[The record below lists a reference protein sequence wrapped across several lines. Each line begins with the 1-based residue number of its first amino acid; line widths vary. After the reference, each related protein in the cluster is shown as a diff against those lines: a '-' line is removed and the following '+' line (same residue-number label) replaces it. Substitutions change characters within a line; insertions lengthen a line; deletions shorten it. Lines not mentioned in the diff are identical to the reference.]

1 MRVCH
6 AQIIFVSDLKAAT
19 KSLEL
24 ELPTEDNKCSRTHY
38 HESQIIS
45 SSQTTMPV
53 AFFTL
58 QDSFFCSGMDC
69 QIFIVRGIIL
79 VCHTRCLS
87 FTEWQ
92 GDFFPSV
99 LSAVRY
105 STISNV
111 EFPVWVKKYHI
122 NAANVISTNFVVKWF
137 LYTLM
142 DFP

>member
-24 ELPTEDNKCSRTHY
+24 ELLLQSCSDADNKCSRTHY

-87 FTEWQ
+87 FTE
-92 GDFFPSV
+92 
-99 LSAVRY
+99 
-105 STISNV
+105 
-111 EFPVWVKKYHI
+111 
-122 NAANVISTNFVVKWF
+122 
-137 LYTLM
+137 
-142 DFP
+142 

>member
-1 MRVCH
+1 MRACVMR
-6 AQIIFVSDLKAAT
+6 QIISMSDLGKKDCCCNQIPRTGALQSCSNA
-19 KSLEL
+19 
-24 ELPTEDNKCSRTHY
+24 DNKCSRTHY

-111 EFPVWVKKYHI
+111 EFPVWVKNNNM
-122 NAANVISTNFVVKWF
+122 NAAKVIFTNFGIE
-137 LYTLM
+137 
-142 DFP
+142 

>member
-1 MRVCH
+1 MKKRKYTIFFELRKCHLPTYYWVLSSYGKCACVMR
-6 AQIIFVSDLKAAT
+6 QIISMSDLGKDCNQIPRTGAALQ
-19 KSLEL
+19 SCSDA
-24 ELPTEDNKCSRTHY
+24 DNKCSRTHY

-69 QIFIVRGIIL
+69 QIFIVQGIIL

-99 LSAVRY
+99 LSAVR
-105 STISNV
+105 
-111 EFPVWVKKYHI
+111 
-122 NAANVISTNFVVKWF
+122 
-137 LYTLM
+137 
-142 DFP
+142 

>member
-24 ELPTEDNKCSRTHY
+24 ELPTEDNKCSWTHY

-58 QDSFFCSGMDC
+58 QDSFFLQRNGLSDIYCPGYNSGMSHKMP
-69 QIFIVRGIIL
+69 IVHRMTRG
-79 VCHTRCLS
+79 
-87 FTEWQ
+87 
-92 GDFFPSV
+92 FFSICAICCA
-99 LSAVRY
+99 L
-105 STISNV
+105 
-111 EFPVWVKKYHI
+111 
-122 NAANVISTNFVVKWF
+122 
-137 LYTLM
+137 
-142 DFP
+142 

>member
-24 ELPTEDNKCSRTHY
+24 ELPTEDNKCSWTHY

-87 FTEWQ
+87 FTE
-92 GDFFPSV
+92 
-99 LSAVRY
+99 
-105 STISNV
+105 
-111 EFPVWVKKYHI
+111 
-122 NAANVISTNFVVKWF
+122 
-137 LYTLM
+137 
-142 DFP
+142 